1 MYKLF
6 TDKTEIFEC
15 KIQLEGASI
24 KNSQARLLIESE
36 NLSLVFKGE
45 ISSDGK
51 CKIPIKKLK
60 GLLDE
65 NTQGNVK
72 LEVIAEDT
80 YFTPWESKFTVETS
94 RKITVEVKSQETLAT
109 VITESKPK
117 VTIDEISSTQSKPI
131 QLKPIQENKHILKI
145 IGLLKKENIYLNNIS
160 NNKVKLNNLIEAYLK
175 KNNINPN
182 QIGLIIEGVLKG
194 LSKIS

>member
-6 TDKTEIFEC
+6 TDKTELFEC
-15 KIQLEGASI
+15 NIQLEGASI
-24 KNSQARLLIESE
+24 KNSQARLLIESD

-65 NTQGNVK
+65 STQGNVK

-80 YFTPWESKFTVETS
+80 YFTPWESKFVVETS
-94 RKITVEVKSQETLAT
+94 KKIAVEVKSQQTS
-109 VITESKPK
+109 VNIITESKPK
-117 VTIDEISSTQSKPI
+117 VTIDKVKTIQSV
-131 QLKPIQENKHILKI
+131 QENKHVLKI
-145 IGLLKKENIYLNNIS
+145 IGLLKNENIYLNNIS
-160 NNKVKLNNLIEAYLK
+160 KNKVKLNSLIEAYLK
-175 KNNINPN
+175 KNNVNPN
-182 QIGLIIEGVLKG
+182 QVGLIIEGVLKG

>member
-117 VTIDEISSTQSKPI
+117 VTIDEVSSI
-131 QLKPIQENKHILKI
+131 QPKSIQENKHILKI
-145 IGLLKKENIYLNNIS
+145 IGILKKENIYLTNIS

>member
-6 TDKTEIFEC
+6 TDKTEVFEC

-117 VTIDEISSTQSKPI
+117 VTIDEVPYTQP
-131 QLKPIQENKHILKI
+131 KPIQENKHILKI

>member
-94 RKITVEVKSQETLAT
+94 RKITVEVKSQETSAT
-109 VITESKPK
+109 IITESKPK
-117 VTIDEISSTQSKPI
+117 VTIDEVPSTQSSK
-131 QLKPIQENKHILKI
+131 LIQENKHILKI

-175 KNNINPN
+175 RNNINPN

>member
-6 TDKTEIFEC
+6 TDKTEVFEC

-45 ISSDGK
+45 ISSEGK

-94 RKITVEVKSQETLAT
+94 RKVTVEVKSQETSAT
-109 VITESKPK
+109 IITESKPK
-117 VTIDEISSTQSKPI
+117 VTIDKAPISQSKPI
-131 QLKPIQENKHILKI
+131 EENKHILKI

-175 KNNINPN
+175 RNNINPN

>member
-6 TDKTEIFEC
+6 TDKTEVFEC

-117 VTIDEISSTQSKPI
+117 VTIDEIPSTQSSKS
-131 QLKPIQENKHILKI
+131 IQESKHILKI

>member
-117 VTIDEISSTQSKPI
+117 VTIDQAPISQP
-131 QLKPIQENKHILKI
+131 KPIQESKHILKI

>member
-6 TDKTEIFEC
+6 TDKTEVFEC

-117 VTIDEISSTQSKPI
+117 VTIDQAPISQP
-131 QLKPIQENKHILKI
+131 KPIQESKHILKI

>member
-117 VTIDEISSTQSKPI
+117 VTIDEVPSTQP
-131 QLKPIQENKHILKI
+131 KPIQESKHILKI

>member
-1 MYKLF
+1 MYKIF
-6 TDKTEIFEC
+6 TDKTEVFEC
-15 KIQLEGASI
+15 NIQLEGASV
-24 KNSQARLLIESE
+24 KKSQARLLIESE

-65 NTQGNVK
+65 NTQGNIK

-94 RKITVEVKSQETLAT
+94 RKITVEVKSQESS
-109 VITESKPK
+109 VNIITESKPK
-117 VTIDEISSTQSKPI
+117 ITIDKVKTTQS
-131 QLKPIQENKHILKI
+131 IQESKHVLKI
-145 IGLLKKENIYLNNIS
+145 IGLLRKENIHLNNIS
-160 NNKVKLNNLIEAYLK
+160 KNKVKLNTLIETYLK
-175 KNNINPN
+175 KNDINPN
-182 QIGLIIEGVLKG
+182 NIGLIIEGVLKG
-194 LSKIS
+194 LSKIG

>member
-1 MYKLF
+1 MYKIF
-6 TDKTEIFEC
+6 TDKTEVFEC
-15 KIQLEGASI
+15 NIQLEGASV
-24 KNSQARLLIESE
+24 KKSQARLLIESDD
-36 NLSLVFKGE
+36 LSLVFKGE

-65 NTQGNVK
+65 NTQGNIK

-80 YFTPWESKFTVETS
+80 YFTPWESKFMVETS
-94 RKITVEVKSQETLAT
+94 KKITVEVKSQESS
-109 VITESKPK
+109 VNIITESKPK
-117 VTIDEISSTQSKPI
+117 ITIDKVKTTQS
-131 QLKPIQENKHILKI
+131 IQESKHILKI

-175 KNNINPN
+175 RNNINPN

>member
-6 TDKTEIFEC
+6 TDKTEVFEC

-117 VTIDEISSTQSKPI
+117 VTIDQAPISQPK
-131 QLKPIQENKHILKI
+131 LIQESKHILKI

>member
-117 VTIDEISSTQSKPI
+117 VTIDEVSSI
-131 QLKPIQENKHILKI
+131 QPKSIQENKHILKI
-145 IGLLKKENIYLNNIS
+145 IGLLKKENIYLTNIS

>member
-6 TDKTEIFEC
+6 TDKTEVFEC

-94 RKITVEVKSQETLAT
+94 RKITVEVKSQETSAAI
-109 VITESKPK
+109 ITESKPK
-117 VTIDEISSTQSKPI
+117 VTIDKAPISQPKPI
-131 QLKPIQENKHILKI
+131 EENKHILKI

-175 KNNINPN
+175 RNNINPN

>member
-1 MYKLF
+1 MYKIF
-6 TDKTEIFEC
+6 TDKTEVFEC
-15 KIQLEGASI
+15 NIQLEGASV
-24 KNSQARLLIESE
+24 KKSQARLLIESDD
-36 NLSLVFKGE
+36 LSLVFKGE

-65 NTQGNVK
+65 NTQGNIK

-94 RKITVEVKSQETLAT
+94 RKITVEVKSQESS
-109 VITESKPK
+109 VNIITESKPK
-117 VTIDEISSTQSKPI
+117 ITIDKVKTTQS
-131 QLKPIQENKHILKI
+131 IQESKHILKI

-175 KNNINPN
+175 RNNINPN

>member
-6 TDKTEIFEC
+6 TDKTELFEC
-15 KIQLEGASI
+15 NIQLEGASV
-24 KNSQARLLIESE
+24 KKSQARLLVES
-36 NLSLVFKGE
+36 NDFSLVFNGE

-60 GLLDE
+60 GLLEE
-65 NTQGNVK
+65 NTQGNIK

-80 YFTPWESKFTVETS
+80 YFTPWESKFMVETS
-94 RKITVEVKSQETLAT
+94 KKIAVEVKSQQTSVN

-117 VTIDEISSTQSKPI
+117 VVVDKVKTIQS
-131 QLKPIQENKHILKI
+131 IQESKHILKI
-145 IGLLKKENIYLNNIS
+145 IGLLKKENIRLDNMAK
-160 NNKVKLNNLIEAYLK
+160 NKVKLNTLIETYLK
-175 KNNINPN
+175 KNDINPN
-182 QIGLIIEGVLKG
+182 NIGLIIEGVLKG

>member
-1 MYKLF
+1 MYKIF
-6 TDKTEIFEC
+6 TDKTEVFEC
-15 KIQLEGASI
+15 NIQLEGASI
-24 KNSQARLLIESE
+24 KKSQARLLIES
-36 NLSLVFKGE
+36 NDLSLVFKGE

-65 NTQGNVK
+65 NTQGNIK

-94 RKITVEVKSQETLAT
+94 RKITVEVKSQESS
-109 VITESKPK
+109 VNIITESKPK
-117 VTIDEISSTQSKPI
+117 ITIDKVKTTQS
-131 QLKPIQENKHILKI
+131 IQESKHILKI

-175 KNNINPN
+175 RNNINPN

>member
-1 MYKLF
+1 MYKIF
-6 TDKTEIFEC
+6 TDKTEVFEC
-15 KIQLEGASI
+15 NIQLEGASV
-24 KNSQARLLIESE
+24 KKSQARLLVES
-36 NLSLVFKGE
+36 NDFSLVFNGE

-60 GLLDE
+60 GLLEE
-65 NTQGNVK
+65 NTQGNIK

-80 YFTPWESKFTVETS
+80 YFTPWESKFMVETS
-94 RKITVEVKSQETLAT
+94 KKITVEVKSQESS
-109 VITESKPK
+109 VNIITESKPK
-117 VTIDEISSTQSKPI
+117 ITIDKVKTTQS
-131 QLKPIQENKHILKI
+131 IQESKHILKI

-175 KNNINPN
+175 RNNINPN

>member
-1 MYKLF
+1 MFKV
-6 TDKTEIFEC
+6 TI
-15 KIQLEGASI
+15 
-24 KNSQARLLIESE
+24 
-36 NLSLVFKGE
+36 SLNILFKGSIDE
-45 ISSDGK
+45 DGK

-60 GLLDE
+60 GLLSE
-65 NTQGNVK
+65 SAKGEIK

-117 VTIDEISSTQSKPI
+117 VTIDEVPSTQSKPI

>member
-80 YFTPWESKFTVETS
+80 YFTLWESKFIVETS

-117 VTIDEISSTQSKPI
+117 VTIDEVPSTQP
-131 QLKPIQENKHILKI
+131 KPIQENKHILKI

>member
-80 YFTPWESKFTVETS
+80 YFTPWESKFTVETF
-94 RKITVEVKSQETLAT
+94 RKITVEVKSQETSAT
-109 VITESKPK
+109 IITESKPK
-117 VTIDEISSTQSKPI
+117 VTIDEVPYTQP
-131 QLKPIQENKHILKI
+131 KPIQENKHILKI

>member
-6 TDKTEIFEC
+6 TDKTEVFEC

-51 CKIPIKKLK
+51 CRIPIKKLK

-72 LEVIAEDT
+72 LEVIAEET

-94 RKITVEVKSQETLAT
+94 RKVTVEVKSQETSAT
-109 VITESKPK
+109 IITESKPK
-117 VTIDEISSTQSKPI
+117 VTIDEVPYI
-131 QLKPIQENKHILKI
+131 QPKSIQENKHILKI

>member
-6 TDKTEIFEC
+6 TDKTEVFEC

-80 YFTPWESKFTVETS
+80 YFTPWKSDFIVDSS
-94 RKITVEVKSQETLAT
+94 RKVTVEVKSDDAE
-109 VITESKPK
+109 VIKDNTPK
-117 VTIDEISSTQSKPI
+117 I
-131 QLKPIQENKHILKI
+131 QITGIQEVDPVTEHII
-145 IGLLKKENIYLNNIS
+145 RI
-160 NNKVKLNNLIEAYLK
+160 VK
-175 KNNINPN
+175 
-182 QIGLIIEGVLKG
+182 
-194 LSKIS
+194 

>member
-1 MYKLF
+1 MYKIF
-6 TDKTEIFEC
+6 TDKTEVFEC
-15 KIQLEGASI
+15 NIQLEGASV
-24 KNSQARLLIESE
+24 KKSQARLLIESE

-65 NTQGNVK
+65 NTQGNIK

-94 RKITVEVKSQETLAT
+94 RKITVEVKSQESS
-109 VITESKPK
+109 VNIITESKPK
-117 VTIDEISSTQSKPI
+117 ITIDKVKTTQS
-131 QLKPIQENKHILKI
+131 IQESKHILKI

-175 KNNINPN
+175 RNNINPN